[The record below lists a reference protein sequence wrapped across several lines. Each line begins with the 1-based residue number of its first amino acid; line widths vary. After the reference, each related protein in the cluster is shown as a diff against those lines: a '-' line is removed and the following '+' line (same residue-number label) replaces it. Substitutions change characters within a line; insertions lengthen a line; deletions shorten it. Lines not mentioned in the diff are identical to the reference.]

1 MHILPSRH
9 NRKKHN
15 AFKIGCPSRIFM
27 CLEREGEREGRKKTR
42 KERRKEGNMQC
53 RHETLMWSV

>member
-27 CLEREGEREGRKKTR
+27 CLEREGEREA
-42 KERRKEGNMQC
+42 RKEGGKEENKEGKKEGRKYAVQ
-53 RHETLMWSV
+53 V